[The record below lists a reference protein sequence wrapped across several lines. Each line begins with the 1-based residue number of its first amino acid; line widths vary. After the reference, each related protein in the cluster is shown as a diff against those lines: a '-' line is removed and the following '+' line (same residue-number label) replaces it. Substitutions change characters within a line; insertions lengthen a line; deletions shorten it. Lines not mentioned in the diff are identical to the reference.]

1 VEDMRSKLILLMAVV
16 MGIVTT
22 LLFYQYTKKVNVN
35 QTVSEKTVK
44 VVVAKEKIAMNE
56 TISAKKITIVQMPE
70 KAVLPQYIH
79 NIEDAEG
86 KIALAVIEKGE
97 PVLSHHLITER
108 NESVYVSRKV
118 REGYRAVT
126 VGVNINQSVSNLI
139 EPEDLVDVVFTKS
152 DQNNQIPPT
161 STILLEKQRVLAV
174 GRKMVTPDQSKEK
187 YVEYSS
193 VTLECKQQDAVQLI
207 NAAQEGKIQF
217 ILNKRPAIDEKT
229 NQK

>member
-1 VEDMRSKLILLMAVV
+1 MAIV
-16 MGIVTT
+16 MGLVTT

-35 QTVSEKTVK
+35 QAVAEKTVK

-56 TISAKKITIVQMPE
+56 TIPAKKLTIVQMPE
-70 KAVLPQYIH
+70 KAVLPQSIH
-79 NIEDAEG
+79 HIEDAEG
-86 KIALAVIEKGE
+86 KTASSIIEKGE
-97 PVLSHHLITER
+97 PVLSHHLTSER
-108 NESVYVSRKV
+108 EESVYVSRKV

-139 EPEDLVDVVFTKS
+139 EPEDLVDVVFTKI
-152 DQNNQIPPT
+152 DPNNQIPPV
-161 STILLEKQRVLAV
+161 SSILLEKQRVLAV
-174 GRKMVTPDQSKEK
+174 GRKMVTPDQSREK

-193 VTLECKQQDAVQLI
+193 VTLECKQQDSVQLI

-217 ILNKRPAIDEKT
+217 ILNKRPAMVEKN

>member
-1 VEDMRSKLILLMAVV
+1 MRSKLILLMAVV

-56 TISAKKITIVQMPE
+56 TISAKKLTIVQMPE
-70 KAVLPQYIH
+70 KAVLPQSIH

-86 KIALAVIEKGE
+86 KVASTIIEKGE
-97 PVLSHHLITER
+97 PVLSHHFISVRE
-108 NESVYVSRKV
+108 ESVYVSRKV
-118 REGYRAVT
+118 REGYRAVS

-152 DQNNQIPPT
+152 DQNNQVPPT

-193 VTLECKQQDAVQLI
+193 VTLECKQQDAVLLI
-207 NAAQEGKIQF
+207 NASQEGKIQL
-217 ILNKRPAIDEKT
+217 ILNKRPALDEKK
-229 NQK
+229 NQR

>member
-1 VEDMRSKLILLMAVV
+1 MRKLILLMAII
-16 MGIVTT
+16 MGLVTT
-22 LLFYQYTKKVNVN
+22 LLFYQYTKKINVK
-35 QTVSEKTVK
+35 QTVAEKTVN

-56 TISAKKITIVQMPE
+56 TIPEKKLTIVQMPE
-70 KAVLPQYIH
+70 KAVLPQSLH
-79 NIEDAEG
+79 HIEDAEG
-86 KIALAVIEKGE
+86 KTASSIIEKGE
-97 PVLSHHLITER
+97 PILSHHLISER
-108 NESVYVSRKV
+108 EESVYVSRKV

-139 EPEDLVDVVFTKS
+139 EPDDVVDVVFTKN
-152 DQNNQIPPT
+152 DPNNQNQPT

-174 GRKMVTPDQSKEK
+174 GRKMVSPDQSKEK

-207 NAAQEGKIQF
+207 NATLEGKIQF
-217 ILNKRPAIDEKT
+217 ILNKRPAMVEKN

>member
-1 VEDMRSKLILLMAVV
+1 MRSKLILLMAIV
-16 MGIVTT
+16 MGLVTT

-35 QTVSEKTVK
+35 QAVAEKTVK

-56 TISAKKITIVQMPE
+56 TIPAKKLTIVQMPE
-70 KAVLPQYIH
+70 KAVLPQSIH
-79 NIEDAEG
+79 HIEDAEG
-86 KIALAVIEKGE
+86 KTASSIIEKGE
-97 PVLSHHLITER
+97 PVLSHHLTSER
-108 NESVYVSRKV
+108 EESVYVSRKV

-139 EPEDLVDVVFTKS
+139 EPEDLVDVVFTKI
-152 DQNNQIPPT
+152 DPNNQIPPV
-161 STILLEKQRVLAV
+161 SSILLEKQRVLAV
-174 GRKMVTPDQSKEK
+174 GRKMVTPDQSREK

-193 VTLECKQQDAVQLI
+193 VTLECKQQDSVQLI

-217 ILNKRPAIDEKT
+217 ILNKRPAMVEKN